1 MEKTDKWAWLKRSD
15 HNYLLPFVI
24 VVTAVVA
31 LWLLFFAHNSVLN
44 WVKASVEEK
53 NQEAEMARLQAKTIQ
68 SGLLLR
74 AFLIKSGTE
83 TFEVN
88 SSTIHEVKSI
98 LLLCLKN
105 SSS

>member
-53 NQEAEMARLQAKTIQ
+53 NQEAEMARLQAEIQ
-68 SGLLLR
+68 EMDREIDNLR
-74 AFLIKSGTE
+74 NNRDSLESFARE
-83 TFEVN
+83 TYHFAAPGDDVYIVE
-88 SSTIHEVKSI
+88 
-98 LLLCLKN
+98 
-105 SSS
+105 

>member
-1 MEKTDKWAWLKRSD
+1 MEKTDKWAWLRRSD

-53 NQEAEMARLQAKTIQ
+53 NQKAEMARLEAEIREMDREIDN
-68 SGLLLR
+68 LR
-74 AFLIKSGTE
+74 NNRDSLESFARE
-83 TFEVN
+83 TYHFAAPGDDIYIVE
-88 SSTIHEVKSI
+88 
-98 LLLCLKN
+98 
-105 SSS
+105 